1 MHVNSPLFLKAG
13 FFGAANITAVWQKRR
28 GKIGRDGIQRM
39 FLLFSSSDFRS
50 DTFFNVQKEQRPDLS
65 LCVALRLPVYCLHLS
80 VMDLTL
86 SLRCH
91 WHWICRQ
98 QLVRNELPS
107 QWQHGLQKFDLKEN
121 SRQRGEEIIL
131 ACQNVSTSSRKFY
144 NYTFHQIMIFFNNEL
159 HISIYANIFA
169 K

>member
-1 MHVNSPLFLKAG
+1 MTEYKG
-13 FFGAANITAVWQKRR
+13 C
-28 GKIGRDGIQRM
+28 

-50 DTFFNVQKEQRPDLS
+50 DTFFKVQKEQRPDLS

-98 QLVRNELPS
+98 QLVGNELPS

-144 NYTFHQIMIFFNNEL
+144 NFTFHQIMIFFLIMNYTFQYMP
-159 HISIYANIFA
+159 IYLLSNVFIFFN
-169 K
+169 